1 MIGKTICAMV
11 LMSSAGA
18 VSAAWVKLS
27 QNEIGDNFYYDTATV
42 SKTDT
47 RTVWILINYGK
58 PDKSRAQEIQ
68 SVKYLMQANCSDK
81 STRELMSYSYSRSN
95 GEGKP
100 VVSSDAGGKWQSLQ
114 RNSPERRNF
123 HLLPQR
129 RALDAA
135 RGRSRRTQR
144 ILRSCLSHCT
154 PATVLP
160 AHSPRV
166 CGRCGT

>member
-1 MIGKTICAMV
+1 MIGKAICA
-11 LMSSAGA
+11 LLLISLSSTA
-18 VSAAWVKLS
+18 SAAWVKLS
-27 QNEIGDNFYYDTATV
+27 QNEIGDNFYYDTATI

-100 VVSSDAGGKWQSLQ
+100 VVSSDAGGKWQILQ
-114 RNSPERRNF
+114 RNSPEEDFFN
-123 HLLPQR
+123 LL
-129 RALDAA
+129 
-135 RGRSRRTQR
+135 
-144 ILRSCLSHCT
+144 CKK
-154 PATVLP
+154 
-160 AHSPRV
+160 
-166 CGRCGT
+166 

>member
-58 PDKSRAQEIQ
+58 PDKSRAQEIH

-100 VVSSDAGGKWQSLQ
+100 VVSSDTGGKWQSLQ
-114 RNSPERRNF
+114 RNSPEEDFYN
-123 HLLPQR
+123 LL
-129 RALDAA
+129 
-135 RGRSRRTQR
+135 
-144 ILRSCLSHCT
+144 CKK
-154 PATVLP
+154 
-160 AHSPRV
+160 
-166 CGRCGT
+166 

>member
-1 MIGKTICAMV
+1 MIGKAICA
-11 LMSSAGA
+11 LLLISLSST

-27 QNEIGDNFYYDTATV
+27 QNEIGDNFYYDTATI

-100 VVSSDAGGKWQSLQ
+100 VVSSDAGGKWQILQ
-114 RNSPERRNF
+114 RNSPEEDFFN
-123 HLLPQR
+123 LL
-129 RALDAA
+129 
-135 RGRSRRTQR
+135 
-144 ILRSCLSHCT
+144 CKK
-154 PATVLP
+154 
-160 AHSPRV
+160 
-166 CGRCGT
+166 